1 MAIPL
6 TAIADAFG
14 TLQKQAVKFDQLDE
28 QRRLLALELQ
38 RTAPHGYQVEAG
50 PDGRP
55 SLKYVGMSDPRIQT
69 ALQIAQA
76 ERQAQDAARL
86 QLEARLNPILAER
99 SAAAAQ
105 REAELQ
111 RETAV
116 YMKGL
121 ETTSALVTALAQFD
135 PRVVNQLPPEA
146 RQFEQ
151 GRIAALAA
159 QANALAPERTKAVLD
174 QIAPETRAL
183 LAPSLGAPAPAP
195 APAGGEAQPPAPQR
209 PEDSP
214 RALGL
219 PAPGQGPRPAGPAPA
234 PPAPAQAAPAP
245 KPPAEQI
252 VAQSIREKLG
262 QGRPVEE
269 VREEAIRTM
278 MASQGVL
285 AIAAERGNPAAAV
298 NVLSLPQVM
307 QLVDRMIEDVQE
319 GPARLAEAAVQGR
332 RAEFEAG
339 QLPILEAQAIQ
350 ERFQSALLSPEG
362 PADRFAPYIEVP
374 ITEPTEAQKKAGQS
388 STLERNENAMVESTR
403 GDAEPIR
410 RLRQAVDAFN
420 IKPDT
425 AAPLIKPFVDRA
437 ASELRK
443 LQPRRAGD
451 VLILTPQ
458 KGSAL
463 VRGGE
468 NESFRL
474 TEGKDVSAQLQEER
488 RRAGRG
494 SGAGVLELTK
504 QLQEAEAR
512 RRGEPRQAPEGLTPG
527 GIYELAWAAAYS
539 EIGTEEGVDPKK
551 RVIGDVPRFIWINA
565 PIRSFA
571 PEDQARIQQLNEQV
585 FAEMGRRPKQ
595 GGGIWLSR
603 SRDL

>member
-1 MAIPL
+1 
-6 TAIADAFG
+6 
-14 TLQKQAVKFDQLDE
+14 
-28 QRRLLALELQ
+28 
-38 RTAPHGYQVEAG
+38 
-50 PDGRP
+50 
-55 SLKYVGMSDPRIQT
+55 
-69 ALQIAQA
+69 
-76 ERQAQDAARL
+76 
-86 QLEARLNPILAER
+86 
-99 SAAAAQ
+99 
-105 REAELQ
+105 
-111 RETAV
+111 
-116 YMKGL
+116 
-121 ETTSALVTALAQFD
+121 
-135 PRVVNQLPPEA
+135 
-146 RQFEQ
+146 
-151 GRIAALAA
+151 
-159 QANALAPERTKAVLD
+159 
-174 QIAPETRAL
+174 
-183 LAPSLGAPAPAP
+183 
-195 APAGGEAQPPAPQR
+195 
-209 PEDSP
+209 
-214 RALGL
+214 
-219 PAPGQGPRPAGPAPA
+219 
-234 PPAPAQAAPAP
+234 
-245 KPPAEQI
+245 
-252 VAQSIREKLG
+252 
-262 QGRPVEE
+262 
-269 VREEAIRTM
+269 
-278 MASQGVL
+278 
-285 AIAAERGNPAAAV
+285 
-298 NVLSLPQVM
+298 
-307 QLVDRMIEDVQE
+307 MIEDVQE